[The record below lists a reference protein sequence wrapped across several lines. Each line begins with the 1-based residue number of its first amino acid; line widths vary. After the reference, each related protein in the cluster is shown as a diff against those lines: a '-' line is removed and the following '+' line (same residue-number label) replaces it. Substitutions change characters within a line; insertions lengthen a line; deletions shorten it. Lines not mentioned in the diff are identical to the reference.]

1 MPGPRWLRGSSARPR
16 DTPGGRGSAEG
27 MFGWPEPLASSQ
39 PSDLSE
45 SGPVVSE
52 ARDRPSLPFSH
63 DKVGTPSLDPDCED
77 SGLGFTVYQLLTAPD
92 QVTDPH
98 WSSASLRG
106 GKCKNTNFRGLSCE
120 RCEIR
125 HLNSWGHKDCSV
137 RVRGCLAEF
146 NKLGI
151 RTHPTTG
158 ISFFFFFFFNRYFFP
173 LSARPCPGS

>member
-45 SGPVVSE
+45 SRPVVPE
-52 ARDRPSLPFSH
+52 ARDRPSLPSSH
-63 DKVGTPSLDPDCED
+63 EKVGTPSLDPDCED

-98 WSSASLRG
+98 CSSASLRVG
-106 GKCKNTNFRGLSCE
+106 SVRTPTSEGCREKAFKQL
-120 RCEIR
+120 
-125 HLNSWGHKDCSV
+125 GHKDCSV

-146 NKLGI
+146 NKLGR

-158 ISFFFFFFFNRYFFP
+158 IS
-173 LSARPCPGS
+173 

>member
-27 MFGWPEPLASSQ
+27 MFGWPEPLASFQ

-45 SGPVVSE
+45 SRPVVPA
-52 ARDRPSLPFSH
+52 ARDRPSLPSSH
-63 DKVGTPSLDPDCED
+63 EKFGPPSLDPDCED

-98 WSSASLRG
+98 WSSASLRV
-106 GKCKNTNFRGLSCE
+106 GKCKNTNFRGLS
-120 RCEIR
+120 RKGIYKQ
-125 HLNSWGHKDCSV
+125 LGHKDCSV

-158 ISFFFFFFFNRYFFP
+158 IS
-173 LSARPCPGS
+173 